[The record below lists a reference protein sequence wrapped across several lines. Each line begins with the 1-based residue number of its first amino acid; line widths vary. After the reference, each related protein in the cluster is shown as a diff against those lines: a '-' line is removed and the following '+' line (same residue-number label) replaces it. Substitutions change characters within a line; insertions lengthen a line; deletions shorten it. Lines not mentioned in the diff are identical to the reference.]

1 MLIVTRRALALAA
14 LGAAALAATAAPA
27 AAQLGGVNPFSV
39 GVSGGAAIPV
49 GDFGDFA
56 KTGYSVDG
64 IVAVRFPASP
74 ISLRGE
80 VGYTRFD
87 LKDSAFEDEDSGG
100 LRGNFRTISGVANVV
115 LTVPAGPAVMVRPYL
130 IGGVGVYNSR
140 TGVSGGGVT
149 VNGASQNRLGFNG
162 GVGLEIPLSG
172 ITGLGEV
179 RFVNVRTKEDNDAV
193 DAIPFNANHVA
204 VRFGIRF

>member
-1 MLIVTRRALALAA
+1 MSTFFRRAAARAA
-14 LGAAALAATAAPA
+14 LGAAAVAVSASAA
-27 AAQLGGVNPFSV
+27 AAQLPVNPFSV

-49 GDFGDFA
+49 GDFGDFV
-56 KTGYSVDG
+56 KTGFSVDG
-64 IVAVRFPASP
+64 IVAVRFPTSP

-87 LKDSAFEDEDSGG
+87 LKDSAFEGEDG
-100 LRGNFRTISGVANVV
+100 LSGNFRTISGVANLV
-115 LTVPAGPAVMVRPYL
+115 LTLPAGPAVTVRPYL
-130 IGGVGVYNSR
+130 IGGVGIYNGRSS
-140 TGVSGGGVT
+140 VSGDGLT
-149 VNGASQNRLGFNG
+149 VNGDAENKIGFNG

-179 RFVNVRTKEDNDAV
+179 RFVNVRTKEDSQAV
-193 DAIPFNANHVA
+193 DAVPFNANHVA